1 MLVPNE
7 KDTMPHEWVINIYQ
21 FNYYLTALFFLTLSM
36 KLEGFQHWITLAFL
50 GVQEPSTYV
59 HRSLQSKKKET

>member
-1 MLVPNE
+1 
-7 KDTMPHEWVINIYQ
+7 
-21 FNYYLTALFFLTLSM
+21 M

-59 HRSLQSKKKET
+59 HRSFQSKKKRNMNGMWIAVHMYH